1 MNLELTPEQ
10 RAARAEA
17 RAFVNAEVAPHA
29 GRWDRE
35 EAIPAGLIDK
45 LRQRGDLGSL
55 IAPEWG
61 GRGRDM
67 ITYGLLTEEIGR
79 GCSSVRSLL
88 TVHDMVAHAIQRFG
102 SKEAKERFLPALA
115 RGEILG
121 ALALSE
127 PNAGS
132 DIGGIETTACL
143 DGKAEG
149 DAWVLRGR
157 KKWTTFGQIAGLY
170 LVFAKVEGKAA
181 AFLLERDTPGLT
193 VTPLR
198 GITGTRASLLAELS
212 IDGCRVPASHLVGKV
227 GLGISFVANY
237 TLEQGRYSV
246 AWGAVGLLQAC
257 LDACREYTATREQ
270 GGKPLAEHQL
280 IQAML
285 TDMIVN
291 VRAARLLC
299 LRAGWLRESRDP
311 AAAAETMAAKY
322 FAAVKAAQA
331 ANDAVQIHGAN
342 GCTEEYPVGRYLRD
356 SKVLEIIEGSTQI
369 QQINIPRFV
378 FPEL

>member
-1 MNLELTPEQ
+1 VKLELTPEQ
-10 RAARAEA
+10 RAFRAEA
-17 RAFVNAEVAPHA
+17 RAFVAAEVAPHA

-35 EAIPAGLIDK
+35 EAVPMDLIAK
-45 LRQRGDLGSL
+45 LRERGDLGSL

-61 GRGRDM
+61 GRGLDM

-88 TVHDMVAHAIQRFG
+88 TVHDMAAHATQRFG
-102 SKEAKERFLPALA
+102 TKEAKERFLPALA

-132 DIGGIETTACL
+132 DIGGIETTAVQ
-143 DGKAEG
+143 DGDG
-149 DAWVLRGR
+149 WILHGR

-170 LVFAKVEGKAA
+170 LVFAKVHQGGDAKPA

-193 VTPLR
+193 VAPLH
-198 GITGTRASLLAELS
+198 GITGTRASLLAELT
-212 IDGCRVPASHLVGKV
+212 IDGCRVPASHLLGKV
-227 GLGISFVANY
+227 GNGITFVANY

-257 LDACREYTATREQ
+257 LDVCLEYTAGREQ
-270 GGKPLAEHQL
+270 GGKLLAEHQL

-291 VRAARLLC
+291 ARAARLLC

-322 FAAVKAAQA
+322 FAAVQAARA

>member
-1 MNLELTPEQ
+1 VKLELTAEQ

-17 RAFVNAEVAPHA
+17 RAFAAAEIAPHA

-35 EAIPAGLIDK
+35 AAIPAALVDK
-45 LRQRGDLGSL
+45 LRERGFLGAL
-55 IAPEWG
+55 IAPEHG
-61 GRGRDM
+61 GRGLDM

-88 TVHDMVAHAIQRFG
+88 TVHDMVAHAIGRFG
-102 SKEAKERFLPALA
+102 TPAAKERFLPAMA
-115 RGEILG
+115 RGELLG

-127 PNAGS
+127 PGAGS
-132 DIGGIETTACL
+132 DAGGIETTAVQ
-143 DGKAEG
+143 EG
-149 DAWVLRGR
+149 DAWILQGL

-170 LVFAKVEGKAA
+170 LVFAKVDGKPT
-181 AFLLERDTPGLT
+181 AFLLERETPGLT
-193 VTPLR
+193 VTPLH
-198 GITGTRASLLAELS
+198 GITGTRASLLAELA
-212 IDGCRVPASHLVGKV
+212 IDGCRVPASHQVGKV
-227 GLGISFVANY
+227 GFGISFVASY

-246 AWGAVGLLQAC
+246 AWGAVGLAQAC
-257 LDACREYTATREQ
+257 LDACQEYTASRHQ
-270 GGKPLAEHQL
+270 GGVPIVEHQL
-280 IQAML
+280 IRAML

-299 LRAGWLRESRDP
+299 LRAGWMRASRDP

-322 FAAVKAAQA
+322 FASVAAGKA

-342 GCTEEYPVGRYLRD
+342 GCSEDYPVERYLRD
-356 SKVLEIIEGSTQI
+356 AKVLEIIEGSTQI
-369 QQINIPRFV
+369 QQINIPSFV

>member
-1 MNLELTPEQ
+1 MKLELTPEQ
-10 RAARAEA
+10 RAVRDEA
-17 RAFVNAEVAPHA
+17 RAFVAAEIAPHA
-29 GRWDRE
+29 DRWDRE
-35 EAIPAGLIDK
+35 EAVPRELIGK
-45 LRQRGDLGSL
+45 LRERGWLGSL
-55 IAPEWG
+55 VAPEWG
-61 GRGRDM
+61 GRGQEM
-67 ITYGLLTEEIGR
+67 ISYGLLTEEVGR

-88 TVHDMVAHAIQRFG
+88 TVHDMAAHAVQRFG
-102 SKEAKERFLPALA
+102 TKEAKERFLPALA

-132 DIGGIETTACL
+132 DIASIETTAVQEQ
-143 DGKAEG
+143 DGDG
-149 DAWVLRGR
+149 WILNGR

-170 LVFAKVEGKAA
+170 LVFAKVDGKPT
-181 AFLLERDTPGLT
+181 AFVLERDTPGLT

-198 GITGTRASLLAELS
+198 GITGTRASQLAELA

-227 GLGISFVANY
+227 GTGISFVANSV
-237 TLEQGRYSV
+237 LEQGRYSV

-257 LDACREYTATREQ
+257 LDACREYAAARVQ
-270 GGKPLAEHQL
+270 SGKPIAEHQL

-285 TDMIVN
+285 TDMTVN

-299 LRAGWLRESRDP
+299 LRAGWLRETRDS
-311 AAAAETMAAKY
+311 AAGAETMAAKY
-322 FAAVKAAQA
+322 FASVAAAKA

-342 GCTEEYPVGRYLRD
+342 GCSEDYPVGRYLRD
-356 SKVLEIIEGSTQI
+356 AKVLEIIEGSTQI
-369 QQINIPRFV
+369 QQISIPRFV